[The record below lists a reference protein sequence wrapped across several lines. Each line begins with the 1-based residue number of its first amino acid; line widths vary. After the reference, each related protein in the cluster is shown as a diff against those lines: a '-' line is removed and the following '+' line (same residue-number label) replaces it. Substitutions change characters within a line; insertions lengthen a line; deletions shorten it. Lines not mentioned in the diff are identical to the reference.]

1 MPHYHPVRSDGLGD
15 GFGKL
20 RVNWE
25 TLLQHIGNTT
35 ATTVRGRYAP
45 SPSGPLHLGNIRT
58 GLLAWLHAR
67 LYEGVF
73 VLRMEDLDRPRMRPG
88 CAASILGDLRWLG
101 LDWDEGPDIG
111 GSSAPYTQSERDAYY
126 HSALDYLQRKQLLFA
141 CTCSR
146 KDLALAASAP
156 HENDTP
162 GVYPGTCRAL
172 APGAATPGRPT
183 ALRFRAPD
191 CDIAFDDAIFGPQ
204 RQHLAREVG
213 DFVVR
218 RADQLM
224 AYQLAV
230 VVDDALMGITDVVRG
245 ADLLDST
252 PRQIA
257 LFHALD
263 APYLP
268 RFWHV
273 PLMRDAAG
281 QRLAKRTAAESL
293 GAWRERG
300 ATPAQIVGML
310 AAGLGFTPERTELS
324 ARELLR
330 ALTPETFRATL
341 VRTTMS

>member
-1 MPHYHPVRSDGLGD
+1 M
-15 GFGKL
+15 
-20 RVNWE
+20 NWE
-25 TLLQHIGNTT
+25 SLIQHVGTT
-35 ATTVRGRYAP
+35 GATPIRGRYAP

-58 GLLAWLHAR
+58 ALLAWLHAR
-67 LYEGVF
+67 LYDGTF

-88 CAASILGDLRWLG
+88 CAASILDELRWLG

-111 GSSAPYTQSERDAYY
+111 GPNAPYTQSERDAYY
-126 HSALDYLQRKQLLFA
+126 HSALDYLQHKQLLFS
-141 CTCSR
+141 CYCSR

-162 GVYPGTCRAL
+162 GIYPGTCRVL
-172 APGAATPGRPT
+172 APNTAAPGRPT

-191 CDIAFDDAIFGPQ
+191 CDIAFEDMILGPQ

-263 APYLP
+263 VPRVP

-281 QRLAKRTAAESL
+281 LRLAKRTAAESL

-300 ATPAQIVGML
+300 ATPAQVVGML
-310 AAGLGFTPERTELS
+310 AGSLGFAPEHTELS

-341 VRTTMS
+341 RHAMTT